1 MQTTIKLPYSIS
13 EKGKKPQIT
22 NKIFP
27 ASDAATSSDNFFLVC
42 SGFGETQKAE
52 ISATL
57 VCEELSKYIK
67 ETHTVKTERL
77 SQIYMNDALRY
88 TERRMQEYI
97 RKNNDVKGMN
107 GAFALAH
114 INLDGTATVAWA
126 GNCRVYHIRQN
137 KILYRSE
144 DHLTNIRHSG
154 ESKIIPRGITGNE
167 PAWVSISTITD
178 FQNDDYLFLC
188 SPGILQT
195 FDDRN
200 IKYLFSQGNGSD
212 TTNQA
217 IIDKI
222 RELCDANSTDSY
234 SAYLVQAEQTPFVP
248 MDDYLEETSQGSD
261 IFFENMR
268 VPDKNKFE
276 LGVAIPKQLFLIIPI
291 ILFVI
296 LASLGLRYFLK
307 NPNRSFEQH
316 LTEGQMLLEKGQY
329 KNAIVSLESALSLGV
344 SDVDA
349 QFAAQQSLQKAK
361 EALTIR
367 YADSLEQIGQFVEAR
382 AIYNKLNAESDIQN
396 ATVEKN
402 LATLNDILNG
412 QKKNLVA
419 KADSLFAARQF
430 EKAKNKFLYA
440 LHIDNSD
447 SLLWNKINA
456 CNTPLKQDSLTLE
469 NALSEAR
476 LRWTMTS
483 DSTRLN

>member
-27 ASDAATSSDNFFLVC
+27 ATDTATSNDNFFLVC

-67 ETHTVKTERL
+67 ETHIVKTERL
-77 SQIYMNDALRY
+77 GQIYMNDALRY

-97 RKNNDVKGMN
+97 RNNNDVKGMN

-178 FQNDDYLFLC
+178 FQDDDYLFLC
-188 SPGILQT
+188 SPGVLQT

-222 RELCDANSTDSY
+222 RELCGTNSTDSY
-234 SAYLVQAEQTPFVP
+234 SAYLIQSEHTPFVP
-248 MDDYLEETSQGSD
+248 MDDYNDDVNQGGD

-276 LGVAIPKQLFLIIPI
+276 LGVAVPKQLFLIIPI
-291 ILFVI
+291 IFFVI
-296 LASLGLRYFLK
+296 LASLGVRHFLK
-307 NPNRSFEQH
+307 NPNRTFEQQ
-316 LTEGQMLLEKGQY
+316 LTEGQSLLEKGQY
-329 KNAIVSLESALSLGV
+329 QDAILTLENALSLGV

-361 EALTIR
+361 EALTIQ
-367 YADSLEQIGQFVEAR
+367 YADSLEQIGEFIEAR
-382 AIYNKLNAESDIQN
+382 AVYEKLNAESDIQN

-402 LATLNDILNG
+402 LASLNDILNS
-412 QKKNLVA
+412 QKQKFVT
-419 KADSLFAARQF
+419 KGDSLFGARQF

-440 LHIDNSD
+440 LHIDRD
-447 SLLWNKINA
+447 DTAIWNKINA
-456 CNTPLKQDSLTLE
+456 CNVPLKQDSLTLE

-476 LRWTMTS
+476 LRWTVTS
-483 DSTRLN
+483 DSIRLK

>member
-1 MQTTIKLPYSIS
+1 MQTTIKLPYSIN

-27 ASDAATSSDNFFLVC
+27 AINEASSSDNFFLVC

-67 ETHTVKTERL
+67 ETHTVKAERL
-77 SQIYMNDALRY
+77 GQIYMNDALRY

-97 RKNNDVKGMN
+97 SKNNDIKGMN

-114 INLDGTATVAWA
+114 INQDGTATVAWA

-178 FQNDDYLFLC
+178 FQDDDYLFLC
-188 SPGILQT
+188 SPGVLQT

-222 RELCDANSTDSY
+222 RELCSANSSDSY
-234 SAYLVQAEQTPFVP
+234 SAYLLQAEHTPFVP
-248 MDDYLEETSQGSD
+248 MDDYNEETNQKGD
-261 IFFENMR
+261 IFFC
-268 VPDKNKFE
+268 
-276 LGVAIPKQLFLIIPI
+276 
-291 ILFVI
+291 
-296 LASLGLRYFLK
+296 
-307 NPNRSFEQH
+307 
-316 LTEGQMLLEKGQY
+316 LLY
-329 KNAIVSLESALSLGV
+329 
-344 SDVDA
+344 
-349 QFAAQQSLQKAK
+349 
-361 EALTIR
+361 
-367 YADSLEQIGQFVEAR
+367 
-382 AIYNKLNAESDIQN
+382 
-396 ATVEKN
+396 
-402 LATLNDILNG
+402 
-412 QKKNLVA
+412 
-419 KADSLFAARQF
+419 
-430 EKAKNKFLYA
+430 
-440 LHIDNSD
+440 
-447 SLLWNKINA
+447 
-456 CNTPLKQDSLTLE
+456 
-469 NALSEAR
+469 
-476 LRWTMTS
+476 TS
-483 DSTRLN
+483 DAADDW